1 MMRSQ
6 LQAVGR
12 LAKPSVAAPRLA
24 SAARSQIT
32 STASKPTT
40 TTTRTLATATRTTSR
55 PIVHLYPALSSSQ
68 YRSFSTTRIQHGE
81 VIITVPQMAES
92 ITEGTI
98 ASIGKQV
105 GDRVE
110 ADEEV
115 ASIETDK
122 IDVAVNAP
130 EEGTIVELFVAE
142 GDTVEVGQ
150 KLARLETGGAPAEK
164 KEETK
169 KADEP
174 ESKPEPAAAP
184 AQEQKKEPEAP
195 KKEESKPAPA
205 APPKPAAAPQQQ
217 QQQQQQQQKPASEV
231 PFGATGAFSR
241 GERTEKLP
249 RMRKTIATK
258 LKQSQ
263 NATASLTAIEE
274 VDMTNL
280 MAWRAKNKEAVM
292 KRYGVKL
299 GYMGAFTKATCLAAQ
314 RVPQLNA
321 SMDTEKEII
330 TYRDYVDISIAVSA
344 PKGLVTPVLRNV
356 ESLDIVGIERG
367 VAELADKARKS
378 KLAMPDLEG
387 GNFSIS
393 NPGIFGSLFGTPV
406 INYPQAAIFN
416 MNGIKE
422 RVVVVDGKLE
432 IRPMMYITVTY
443 DHRLIEQREAEA
455 FLGAVKGYVEDP
467 SSLLL

>member
-12 LAKPSVAAPRLA
+12 LAKPSAATPRLA
-24 SAARSQIT
+24 SAARTQIT
-32 STASKPTT
+32 SAASKPTA
-40 TTTRTLATATRTTSR
+40 TTTRSLTTVTRTTSI
-55 PIVHLYPALSSSQ
+55 PIVHAYPALSSSQ

-150 KLARLETGGAPAEK
+150 KLARMETGGAPAEK
-164 KEETK
+164 KEESQPEK
-169 KADEP
+169 KEEAKS
-174 ESKPEPAAAP
+174 ESKTEPAAAP
-184 AQEQKKEPEAP
+184 VKEEKKEPEAP

-205 APPKPAAAPQQQ
+205 PPQPAAP

-231 PFGATGAFSR
+231 PFGATGSFSR
-241 GERTEKLP
+241 GERIEKLP

-263 NATASLTAIEE
+263 NATASLTCIEE

-299 GYMGAFTKATCLAAQ
+299 GYMGAFTKATCLAAE
-314 RVPQLNA
+314 RVPQINA
-321 SMDTEKEII
+321 AMDTEKEII

-367 VAELADKARKS
+367 VAELADKVSPICSRVLKKNALSNFHLYRPARAS
-378 KLAMPDLEG
+378 SPCPTSRAATSPSATPASLALCSEP
-387 GNFSIS
+387 
-393 NPGIFGSLFGTPV
+393 
-406 INYPQAAIFN
+406 
-416 MNGIKE
+416 
-422 RVVVVDGKLE
+422 
-432 IRPMMYITVTY
+432 
-443 DHRLIEQREAEA
+443 
-455 FLGAVKGYVEDP
+455 P
-467 SSLLL
+467 SSTTPRPPSST

>member
-1 MMRSQ
+1 MMRPQ

-12 LAKPSVAAPRLA
+12 MAKPSTRLA
-24 SAARSQIT
+24 SVANA
-32 STASKPTT
+32 ASKASSSRSLVTATRNTT
-40 TTTRTLATATRTTSR
+40 TTKTRSIPHA
-55 PIVHLYPALSSSQ
+55 YPALAASQ

-92 ITEGTI
+92 ITEGTV

-150 KLARLETGGAPAEK
+150 KLARMETGAAPADAKKDDAKPEKTQEK
-164 KEETK
+164 KTEPESK
-169 KADEP
+169 P
-174 ESKPEPAAAP
+174 ESKPEPAAPA

-195 KKEESKPAPA
+195 KQQEEAKKDTTTTTKPAPA
-205 APPKPAAAPQQQ
+205 P
-217 QQQQQQQQKPASEV
+217 QKPADQPAV
-231 PFGATGAFSR
+231 PFGSTGAFSR
-241 GERTEKLP
+241 GERTEKLS
-249 RMRKTIATK
+249 RMRKTIASK

-263 NATASLTAIEE
+263 NMTASLTTINE
-274 VDMTNL
+274 VDMSAL
-280 MAWRAKNKEAVM
+280 MAWRAKNKEDVM
-292 KRYGVKL
+292 KRHGVRL

-314 RVPQLNA
+314 QVPQLNA
-321 SMDTEKEII
+321 SIDTEKEII

-344 PKGLVTPVLRNV
+344 PKGLITPVLRNV
-356 ESLDIVGIERG
+356 DSLDIIGIERG
-367 VAELADKARKS
+367 VAELAAKARDS
-378 KLAMPDLEG
+378 KLAMADLEG

-406 INYPQAAIFN
+406 INYPQAAVFN
-416 MNGIKE
+416 MNGIKD
-422 RVVVVDGKLE
+422 RPVVVDGKLE

-443 DHRLIEQREAEA
+443 DHRLIDGREAVT
-455 FLGAVKGYVEDP
+455 FLNIVKSYIEDP
-467 SSLLL
+467 ARLLLA